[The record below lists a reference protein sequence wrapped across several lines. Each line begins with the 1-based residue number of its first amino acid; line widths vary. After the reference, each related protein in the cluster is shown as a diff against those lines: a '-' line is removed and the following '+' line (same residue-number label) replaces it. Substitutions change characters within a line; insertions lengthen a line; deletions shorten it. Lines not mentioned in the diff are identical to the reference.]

1 MRPRPQQPQAGGGN
15 KPLPKQPQQGHP
27 QQEHPPEGPVIRKG
41 ALDMNAK
48 QGGYVTD
55 DEKRR
60 RQQELLKESW
70 AEYQEGQN
78 PEEEA

>member
-1 MRPRPQQPQAGGGN
+1 
-15 KPLPKQPQQGHP
+15 
-27 QQEHPPEGPVIRKG
+27 
-41 ALDMNAK
+41 MNAK

-55 DEKRR
+55 DEKRK
-60 RQQELLKESW
+60 RQQELLRESW